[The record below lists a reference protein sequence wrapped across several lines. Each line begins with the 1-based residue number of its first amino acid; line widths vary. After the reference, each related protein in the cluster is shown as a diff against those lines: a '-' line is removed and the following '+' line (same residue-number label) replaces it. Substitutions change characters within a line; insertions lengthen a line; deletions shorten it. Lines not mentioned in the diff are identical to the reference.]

1 MEIRIFPSWRSEH
14 CSARRE
20 KCVTESRATVNQTK
34 WTNSRV
40 RGIDNLIA
48 IANKEILHQHI
59 FQVLVHTGH
68 LDVEYILEEKELI
81 DDIVRHLTHTSKITN
96 WSSFHNTHFD
106 STMLFMVTTRDIT

>member
-20 KCVTESRATVNQTK
+20 KCVAESRATVNQTK

-48 IANKEILHQHI
+48 IANKEILH
-59 FQVLVHTGH
+59 
-68 LDVEYILEEKELI
+68 
-81 DDIVRHLTHTSKITN
+81 
-96 WSSFHNTHFD
+96 
-106 STMLFMVTTRDIT
+106 